1 MKDQPKKY
9 ASRGG
14 RCMIRFS
21 LVVRR
26 VEGLL
31 ESLLRSVYLPS
42 IQILERELSTMKT
55 SFPLNSMPRVGNLQC
70 GLSSASA
77 ATNKSSR
84 NRHERHQTI
93 FA

>member
-9 ASRGG
+9 ASRDG

-42 IQILERELSTMKT
+42 IQNTRKRIEQYEDEFPPELDARSI
-55 SFPLNSMPRVGNLQC
+55 GNLQC
-70 GLSSASA
+70 WLSF
-77 ATNKSSR
+77 R
-84 NRHERHQTI
+84 LLGDE
-93 FA
+93 